1 MSVRRGICKHT
12 RARARTPG
20 AALLNPP
27 VHSSSLRAPL
37 ASADRSVRVRAAFI
51 AACVLCTVA
60 GLLSNS
66 SSAQRPQQQGSS
78 CRRWMDYLL
87 IHLPRVALR
96 GHLLVSA
103 PFCDFYAHR
112 DCDHW
117 SCTDLRAALTSE
129 SPRCCWCCW
138 VDAQLISRR
147 GAFCNKLLQTLW
159 GAKSWCQHRLGFLWH
174 CENFLFIHPLPRFC
188 FRCLAAGSCFLGKL
202 STFPFSIMFTFAAFC
217 YMLSLVL
224 CVSLIFFAI
233 WHVSTLHWVSLDVF
247 FWGGGGGALLT
258 RCWWQGV
265 WVYTELAGVRNS
277 ASWL

>member
-1 MSVRRGICKHT
+1 MFVCVFVSVRRGICKHT

-60 GLLSNS
+60 GLFSNG

-138 VDAQLISRR
+138 SAGEGLS
-147 GAFCNKLLQTLW
+147 ATNCCK
-159 GAKSWCQHRLGFLWH
+159 H
-174 CENFLFIHPLPRFC
+174 CEGRSHGASTASAFYGTVRTFFSYTPCPSFFFPLASLLF
-188 FRCLAAGSCFLGKL
+188 
-202 STFPFSIMFTFAAFC
+202 
-217 YMLSLVL
+217 
-224 CVSLIFFAI
+224 
-233 WHVSTLHWVSLDVF
+233 
-247 FWGGGGGALLT
+247 
-258 RCWWQGV
+258 
-265 WVYTELAGVRNS
+265 
-277 ASWL
+277 

>member
-1 MSVRRGICKHT
+1 MFVCVFVSVRRGICKHT

-60 GLLSNS
+60 GLFSNS

-174 CENFLFIHPLPRFC
+174 CENFLFIHPLPLFLLPPC
-188 FRCLAAGSCFLGKL
+188 FSFVLDVWLQDRASSGNYPR
-202 STFPFSIMFTFAAFC
+202 FPFQ
-217 YMLSLVL
+217 L
-224 CVSLIFFAI
+224 CSR
-233 WHVSTLHWVSLDVF
+233 
-247 FWGGGGGALLT
+247 LLP
-258 RCWWQGV
+258 
-265 WVYTELAGVRNS
+265 S
-277 ASWL
+277 ATCCLWSSVCPWFSSQYGM